1 MVGLPWHKR
10 DHNARYDE
18 TRRIS
23 MLAKGMLSDL
33 VDVMYRT
40 GKPLPNDMAYLC
52 HVCAVRDKRQIEKP
66 LMELM
71 AAGFIVE
78 TPEGLMNPVAMTGI
92 EEANRHI
99 ANGKGGGRP
108 AKGKAQAKQQANRA
122 GSLPDHN
129 PTTAETHHSSFV
141 KNQSLRQNPI
151 EEDQDKN
158 KNPPPTPSTSPSQS
172 DGGGGG
178 SDIDQIIAGF
188 DQLLVAHFG
197 EDERRSRP
205 ASTDRRNA
213 GLWLDLAHGSIEI
226 VTSAIDAV
234 MEREKAEGADVP
246 GSLGY
251 YCKSVPTEIKK
262 YHRPATL
269 VAGTSSR
276 NGKQQAA
283 TDQGDQTWLKAMNLA
298 WDNGHH
304 EEYEKLKHLAVTD
317 PAQANEIGR
326 SIMEIVSRK
335 KAMAAA

>member
-66 LMELM
+66 LMELI

-108 AKGKAQAKQQANRA
+108 AKSKAQAKQQANRA

-129 PTTAETHHSSFV
+129 PTTAGTEHSNFV
-141 KNQSLRQNPI
+141 ENQRLSRNPI
-151 EEDQDKN
+151 EEDQDKK
-158 KNPPPTPSTSPSQS
+158 KNPPPTPSASPGQS
-172 DGGGGG
+172 DGGGG
-178 SDIDQIIAGF
+178 SEIREIIAGF
-188 DQLLVAHFG
+188 DRLLVGKFG
-197 EDERRSRP
+197 EKARRQFLARSDEETAAAWLSR
-205 ASTDRRNA
+205 
-213 GLWLDLAHGSIEI
+213 
-226 VTSAIDAV
+226 
-234 MEREKAEGADVP
+234 AEGSVAIVLEAIEAQMSRETDGP
-246 GSLGY
+246 PSSLAR
-251 YCKSVPTEIKK
+251 YCVSVPRGIDDLLK
-262 YHRPATL
+262 PATL
-269 VAGTSSR
+269 TAGTSSR
-276 NGKQQAA
+276 SGKQQAA
-283 TDQGDQTWLKAMNLA
+283 VDQGDQTWFKAMMLA
-298 WDNGHH
+298 GDNGHY

-317 PAQANEIGR
+317 PKQANEIGR

-335 KAMAAA
+335 KERAAA